1 MRSGRGGVVLVYYTA
16 RRWVS
21 QKLPADDGAFL
32 VDVFGELQLAH
43 SSAPCE
49 FPRVRRVCVGS
60 PAALAAQS
68 FFLLF
73 FGLRSTES
81 FAAAMAGAA
90 GSSAP
95 SISASGL
102 ETLKGR
108 ASLPV
113 AWKFCS
119 PGYKTRDDPLEKD
132 TFPPLRFIDLLS
144 DFADGSSDERE
155 RERER
160 RMCGA
165 GRLRSKRERERERK
179 RELGSR
185 SRIVPKKRAYESPFR
200 KRDSHR
206 RDVTRFR
213 TRRNS
218 IHE

>member
-160 RMCGA
+160 GA
-165 GRLRSKRERERERK
+165 CVAQVDCARKERERERERESSGRA
-179 RELGSR
+179 RESY
-185 SRIVPKKRAYESPFR
+185 PKKERTSPLSE
-200 KRDSHR
+200 KETLTDA
-206 RDVTRFR
+206 T
-213 TRRNS
+213 
-218 IHE
+218 